1 MSIYK
6 DLRGRIDGGEVII
19 LDGAVGTQLQE
30 LGVPLGATA
39 WAGIALHSH
48 PDTVRFMHESYI
60 KAGVDIIT
68 TNTYSSAR
76 HCFEPLGMGDVTRE
90 LNIRAVRLAKEAR
103 DRVAKDRPVY
113 IAGSV
118 SNFGCRVG
126 DNAGSRI
133 ARHGWS
139 AYTEEQCQANL
150 HEQAEIL
157 AEAGVDFFVTESTGS
172 TLKRKW
178 VVEACL
184 ATGVPTWVGF
194 KSHYHE
200 ETDALVV
207 ILENGQR
214 LRTRLLVGA
223 DGVRSWVR
231 QTLGVRI
238 REREYGQ
245 RAIVAH
251 VESERSHQETAWQR
265 FIPGGPVAL
274 LPLDDG
280 RSSVVWSCPNATA
293 TELMAADKKIFDQ
306 RLTLATDQILGS
318 LAATTA
324 LIDFPLKFAHAER
337 YTGRRYALI
346 GDAAHRVHP
355 LAGQGANLGLL
366 DAAALAET
374 LTAQQ
379 QSLAAD
385 PGDPL
390 ILRRYERWRKGD
402 NLLTMGML
410 DLLHQ
415 LFGGAWVPAARLGG
429 LGLGIVNR
437 LAPVKRRL
445 ALHAIG
451 RSGDLPAVARGC

>member
-126 DNAGSRI
+126 DNAGSRV

-172 TLKRKW
+172 TMKRKW

-184 ATGVPTWVGF
+184 ATGVPTWIGF

-200 ETDALVV
+200 ETDALNISYDYENPERFDTGVDEVLALGGDLVTIFHTIVETVDKSLPV
-207 ILENGQR
+207 IKEKWSGPIGVYPDADRHDYVQARSDPNFENRTSPNEFLE
-214 LRTRLLVGA
+214 
-223 DGVRSWVR
+223 
-231 QTLGVRI
+231 
-238 REREYGQ
+238 
-245 RAIVAH
+245 
-251 VESERSHQETAWQR
+251 
-265 FIPGGPVAL
+265 
-274 LPLDDG
+274 
-280 RSSVVWSCPNATA
+280 
-293 TELMAADKKIFDQ
+293 
-306 RLTLATDQILGS
+306 LA
-318 LAATTA
+318 
-324 LIDFPLKFAHAER
+324 R
-337 YTGRRYALI
+337 
-346 GDAAHRVHP
+346 
-355 LAGQGANLGLL
+355 
-366 DAAALAET
+366 
-374 LTAQQ
+374 
-379 QSLAAD
+379 
-385 PGDPL
+385 
-390 ILRRYERWRKGD
+390 
-402 NLLTMGML
+402 
-410 DLLHQ
+410 
-415 LFGGAWVPAARLGG
+415 AWVGGGVQVVGGCCGFGLEYIKPLRDGLPSHIPTPGARTGTDG
-429 LGLGIVNR
+429 
-437 LAPVKRRL
+437 
-445 ALHAIG
+445 
-451 RSGDLPAVARGC
+451 